1 MNVKRELAD
10 NILLTQIH
18 NFMEESLLIYKAYL
32 QNGKTYKYAKE
43 LRRVN
48 NETTLLLEKN
58 ITILIT
64 ELNTAAK
71 LLIDHY
77 TIWRSKWDELENEL
91 NPSDDDEFVFQN
103 NHTFP
108 KNAALLFESAYQSL
122 K

>member
-1 MNVKRELAD
+1 MNITEESAQD
-10 NILLTQIH
+10 ILLIQIH
-18 NFMEESLLIYKAYL
+18 NLMEESLLIYKAYL
-32 QNGKTYKYAKE
+32 QNGKTYIYAKE

-58 ITILIT
+58 LTIFIP
-64 ELNTAAK
+64 ELNAAAK
-71 LLIDHY
+71 LLIEHY
-77 TIWRSKWDELENEL
+77 SIWRSKWDELDNEL

-108 KNAALLFESAYQSL
+108 KEAAMLFENAYQSL